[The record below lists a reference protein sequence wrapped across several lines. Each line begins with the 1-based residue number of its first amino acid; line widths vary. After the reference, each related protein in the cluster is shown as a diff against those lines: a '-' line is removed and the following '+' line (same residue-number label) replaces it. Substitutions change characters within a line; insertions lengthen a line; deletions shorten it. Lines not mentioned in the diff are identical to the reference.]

1 MNYEDEKDYIMR
13 IIKEMV
19 RVLFSLIFGKQYV
32 SLELEKENKFAVAGR
47 GLDDLLTM
55 ADRGE
60 INEAENLILEEL
72 DYSNK
77 EEVAA
82 AALFYQHLSEKD
94 ASFLKENRY
103 SDEEI
108 LSGMRELMEQ
118 AGYGDLMSIIK

>member
-47 GLDDLLTM
+47 GLDDLLAM

-94 ASFLKENRY
+94 ASFLKANRY